1 MLVERISKPLTWGKV
16 RFASLGGTF
25 AERVMR
31 SAMTV
36 TVVLGVWLRAR
47 GYVFSTISLWLDEA
61 AWARFLLEKPLIKHI
76 FRPIGFM
83 AVTKLLTDVFSPSET
98 VLRFLPWSA
107 GIATTLMAPFLARRL
122 FRSEAAR
129 LLFVAVL
136 ALDPASIDLS
146 KEFKPYAVGIALHA
160 GILLLALKYSQTGQ
174 ARDLAFLLALVLPA
188 SLFAQD
194 VVFAYPG
201 VFLLIAIEALRERR
215 FRHLAATG
223 AVGAT
228 TVLLLGAC
236 YYFMWRLIPKTDDD
250 YWGRKYDVFYVE
262 APNATQGA
270 EQTGG
275 ELSGHHEPPPT
286 KTDWIAGRYAE
297 LAKVPGE
304 RRILWTSR
312 HIKDAALAELR
323 SVDGLVWAILNFA
336 GIALIAARKLWR
348 DGLLL
353 VLPLATMALF
363 NLLGFWPFGPFR
375 ANAFVIVYLAGIA
388 SVVFDR
394 NALQTRLADLL
405 PATAL
410 VFFPLFTFERGWH
423 RQKEMNSVVAP
434 SDFATVVKKL
444 VSLQGASY
452 SGSKEMVIADN
463 WSCDPW
469 RYYTKYNPSITSTVG
484 ARELKRRFGL
494 LCRKDVTAVMR
505 STRAQIRKGRRAWIV
520 ASNGTT
526 IEALEHDWPDD
537 LEKAELVHV
546 EGGTHLIVG
555 VTRAAPKPER
565 PPPAQEEPA
574 SESEETGSGD
584 STLSSP

>member
-25 AERVMR
+25 AERAAR
-31 SAMTV
+31 SAMTI
-36 TVVLGVWLRAR
+36 TVVLGLWLRCR
-47 GYVFSTISLWLDEA
+47 GYLFSTISLWLDEA
-61 AWARFLLEKPLIKHI
+61 AWARFLLEKPLIKHV

-83 AVTKLLTDVFSPSET
+83 AVTKGLTDVFSPSET

-136 ALDPASIDLS
+136 VLDPSGIDLS

-174 ARDLAFLLALVLPA
+174 TRDLAYLLALVLPA

-201 VFLLIAIEALRERR
+201 VFLLVAIEAFRERR
-215 FRHLAATG
+215 YRHLAATG
-223 AVGAT
+223 GVGAAT
-228 TVLLLGAC
+228 ALLLGAC
-236 YYFMWRLIPKTDDD
+236 YFFMWRYIPKTDDD

-262 APNATQGA
+262 APKGA
-270 EQTGG
+270 QEAPPGG
-275 ELSGHHEPPPT
+275 ELSGHHEAPLT
-286 KTDWIAGRYAE
+286 RTDWIAGRYAE
-297 LAKVPGE
+297 LAKIPGE

-312 HIKDAALAELR
+312 RIKESALAELQ
-323 SVDGLVWAILNFA
+323 SVDGIVWAVLNFA
-336 GIALIAARKLWR
+336 GIALIAARRLWR

-375 ANAFVIVYLAGIA
+375 ANAFVVVYLAGIA

-394 NALQTRLADLL
+394 NALQTRLWELL
-405 PATAL
+405 PATGL
-410 VFFPLFTFERGWH
+410 VFFPLFAFEREWH

-434 SDFATVVKKL
+434 SDFATVVKEL

-469 RYYTKYNPSITSTVG
+469 RYYTKYNPRIRAMVG
-484 ARELKRRFGL
+484 GHELKRRFGL
-494 LCRKDVTAVMR
+494 LCRKDVSAVMR
-505 STRAQIRKGRRAWIV
+505 STRAQIRKGRRAWII
-520 ASNGTT
+520 ASNATT

-546 EGGTHLIVG
+546 EGGTHLVIG

-565 PPPAQEEPA
+565 PPPVQEEPP
-574 SESEETGSGD
+574 SPEPEESGSGD
-584 STLSSP
+584 STPSSP